1 MAGGR
6 TGNAEKLREERLAA
20 GETGSGLFDTLKN
33 IATGIFTS
41 QLPPG
46 DATASSVNQKT
57 VTEEK
62 SNITQDE
69 KNKLSPYIFSVPEVF
84 EYPMKVGDD
93 EYQPHSVRF
102 YINAR
107 DNSRVAEQANKNMNE
122 FVSASMVD
130 DWNVGI
136 DLPSGLQPPPNATAE
151 NRGSA
156 DQYKNISVGTGVIAG
171 FALGAGA
178 GVSILGFGSSGPSVL
193 AKMAAGAIGGL
204 VGAAAGGAIASNV
217 IETVT
222 KVRTLGAIELYVSAP
237 PTAQYSA
244 NWENKELGA
253 LAGLGDAKAFF
264 DDKGNF
270 SIENALQS
278 GGGIGDLATR
288 GIIKAAASLP
298 SGLGITGDLGA
309 SLDLASSKV
318 ANPYKEQLFSNM
330 GFRQFAFNYKFTP
343 RNATEYKHVQRIIKL
358 FKYHM
363 HPENDPTGL
372 FLEYPS
378 EFNIEYLYRG
388 EENTHVSKI
397 SSCALTDIKITY
409 GNQDSFTTI
418 QGTKGAPAEINMQLA
433 FTELETL
440 TNDRIADGF

>member
-20 GETGSGLFDTLKN
+20 GETGSGLLDTLKN

-41 QLPPG
+41 QLPPV

-69 KNKLSPYIFSVPEVF
+69 KDKLSPYIFSVPEVF

-107 DNSRVAEQANKNMNE
+107 DNSRVAEATNANTLAAINFYGGITE
-122 FVSASMVD
+122 GAGLETVD
-130 DWNVGI
+130 
-136 DLPSGLQPPPNATAE
+136 STAE

-156 DQYKNISVGTGVIAG
+156 DQLKNISVGTGVVAG

-204 VGAAAGGAIASNV
+204 VGAAAGGAIANNV

-309 SLDLASSKV
+309 SLDLTSSKV

>member
-6 TGNAEKLREERLAA
+6 TGNAQNLREQREAA
-20 GETGSGLFDTLKN
+20 GETGSGFFDGLKN

-41 QLPPG
+41 QLPPSDTSTSAG
-46 DATASSVNQKT
+46 NQQT
-57 VTEEK
+57 VTEDK
-62 SNITQDE
+62 SEIEQDE
-69 KNKLSPYIFSVPEVF
+69 KDKLSPYIFSVPEVF
-84 EYPMKVGDD
+84 EYPQRVGDD

-107 DNSRVAEQANKNMNE
+107 DNSRVAEQTNKNMDE
-122 FVSASMVD
+122 FASMVD

-136 DLPSGLQPPPNATAE
+136 DLPSGLETVDSTAE
-151 NRGSA
+151 NRGTA
-156 DQYKNISVGTGVIAG
+156 DQYKNISKGAGAVAG

-178 GVSILGFGSSGPSVL
+178 GLSILGFGSKGASGLAKFGASVL
-193 AKMAAGAIGGL
+193 GGTAGA
-204 VGAAAGGAIASNV
+204 VAGVALANEV

-222 KVRTLGAIELYVSAP
+222 KVRTLGAIELYVAAP

-253 LAGLGDAKAFF
+253 LAGLGDPSAFF
-264 DDKGNF
+264 DEEGKF
-270 SIENALQS
+270 SIDNALKS
-278 GGGIGDLATR
+278 GGGVGDLATR

-298 SGLGITGDLGA
+298 SGLGITGNLGA
-309 SLDLASSKV
+309 ALDLASSKV

-343 RNATEYKHVQRIIKL
+343 RNDTEYKHVQRIIKL

-397 SSCALTDIKITY
+397 STCALTDIKITY

-440 TNDRIADGF
+440 TNDRIADGY

>member
-6 TGNAEKLREERLAA
+6 TGNAENLREQRQAA
-20 GETGSGLFDTLKN
+20 GETGTGFFETARN
-33 IATGIFTS
+33 IVSGIFTS

-46 DATASSVNQKT
+46 DTSTSSVNQQT

-62 SNITQDE
+62 TQLTQEE
-69 KNKLSPYIFSVPEVF
+69 KNKLSPYIFSVPEIF
-84 EYPMKVGDD
+84 EYPQRVGDD

-107 DNSRVAEQANKNMNE
+107 DNSRVAEATNKNMDE
-122 FVSASMVD
+122 FASMVD

-136 DLPSGLQPPPNATAE
+136 DLPSGLETVNSTAE
-151 NRGSA
+151 NRGTA
-156 DQYKNISVGTGVIAG
+156 DQNKKVAVGTGLVAG

-178 GVSILGFGSSGPSVL
+178 GLSILGFGSSGASGV
-193 AKMAAGAIGGL
+193 AKAGAAAIGGFT
-204 VGAAAGGAIASNV
+204 GAVAGGQIANAV
-217 IETVT
+217 IETVS
-222 KVRTLGAIELYVSAP
+222 KVRTLGAIELYVAAP

-253 LAGLGDAKAFF
+253 LAGLGDASAFF
-264 DDKGNF
+264 DENGNF
-270 SIENALQS
+270 SVDNALKT

-298 SGLGITGDLGA
+298 SGLGITGNLGA

-343 RNATEYKHVQRIIKL
+343 RNDTEYKHVQRIIKL

-397 SSCALTDIKITY
+397 STCALTDIKITY

-440 TNDRIADGF
+440 TNDRIADGY

>member
-20 GETGSGLFDTLKN
+20 GETGSGLLDTLKN

-107 DNSRVAEQANKNMNE
+107 DNSRVAEATNANTLAAINFYGGITE
-122 FVSASMVD
+122 GAGLETVD
-130 DWNVGI
+130 
-136 DLPSGLQPPPNATAE
+136 STAE

-156 DQYKNISVGTGVIAG
+156 DQLKNISVGTGVVAG

-204 VGAAAGGAIASNV
+204 VGAAAGGAIANNV

>member
-6 TGNAEKLREERLAA
+6 TGNAESLRQQRQAA
-20 GETGSGLFDTLKN
+20 GETSTGFFDTLEN
-33 IATGIFTS
+33 IVSGIFTS
-41 QLPPG
+41 QLPPV

-69 KNKLSPYIFSVPEVF
+69 KDKLSPYIFSVPEVF
-84 EYPMKVGDD
+84 EYPMKVGDN

-107 DNSRVAEQANKNMNE
+107 DNSRVAEQTNKNMDE
-122 FVSASMVD
+122 FASMVD

-136 DLPSGLQPPPNATAE
+136 DLPSGLETVDSTAE
-151 NRGSA
+151 NRSSA
-156 DQYKNISVGTGVIAG
+156 DQSKNISVGAGVVAG

-178 GVSILGFGSSGPSVL
+178 GVSILGFGSSNPSTL
-193 AKMAAGAIGGL
+193 AKMAAGAIGGFA
-204 VGAAAGGAIASNV
+204 GAAAGGAIANNV

-270 SIENALQS
+270 SIENALKS

-343 RNATEYKHVQRIIKL
+343 RNDTEYKHVQRIIKL

-397 SSCALTDIKITY
+397 STCALTDIKITY

>member
-20 GETGSGLFDTLKN
+20 GETGSGLLDTLKN

-69 KNKLSPYIFSVPEVF
+69 KDKLSPYIFSVPEVF

-107 DNSRVAEQANKNMNE
+107 DNSRVAEATNANTLAAINFYGGNTE
-122 FVSASMVD
+122 GAGLETVD
-130 DWNVGI
+130 
-136 DLPSGLQPPPNATAE
+136 STAE

-178 GVSILGFGSSGPSVL
+178 GISILGFGSSGPSVL

-204 VGAAAGGAIASNV
+204 VGAAAGGAIANKV